1 LVGRNIGPF
10 AGKCAAKCPKSH
22 DYLVFSALKRH
33 LNVTADN
40 FRQTDCSVASAF
52 AARAGDGDME
62 VSSAFGLS
70 RIQAEGWNAA
80 RKFLRGGDPGDAK
93 SIAAL
98 NPYSSN
104 PEKERWYAGFNSA
117 VEKL

>member
-1 LVGRNIGPF
+1 MPKIARLPCILGSKAPSNHQRQIIS
-10 AGKCAAKCPKSH
+10 GKQIC
-22 DYLVFSALKRH
+22 SARE
-33 LNVTADN
+33 A
-40 FRQTDCSVASAF
+40 CAF
-52 AARAGDGDME
+52 AAHAGDGDME
-62 VSSAFGLS
+62 GNSAFGLS

-93 SIAAL
+93 TIAAL

-104 PEKERWYAGFNSA
+104 PEKDRWYAGFNSA